1 MAYYIRIDLSII
13 ATVPCYFGLDHGIS
27 APAAFFFAYTIQ
39 LLRQYLAIIV
49 CNFKILAQVASYFR
63 LSISAPVARFFR
75 FYLLIFDLVIF
86 GPVACHF
93 VSNFWFFA
101 PVADYFRL

>member
-1 MAYYIRIDLSII
+1 MGSPPQQL
-13 ATVPCYFGLDHGIS
+13 
-27 APAAFFFAYTIQ
+27 FFFAHTIQ
-39 LLRQYLAIIV
+39 LLRQDLVIIV

-93 VSNFWFFA
+93 VSNF
-101 PVADYFRL
+101 